1 LSGRLGRPDSFVQRG
16 KREMNALKKFLNAV
30 DAISDWSGKIA
41 CWLVVPL
48 TMGTVYDVLM
58 RYFFKAP
65 TKWAYELTW
74 MEYGAL
80 FMLGGAYALRHNVH
94 VRVDIIYNKYPE
106 RVQYW
111 FDALM
116 YLIIFF
122 PVYYI
127 LILHS
132 SKYAIYSWKIME
144 HSYISYWQ
152 PPVYPIKT
160 VMPVAF
166 ILFALQGIAEFLRS
180 AVYAI
185 RGKPR

>member
-1 LSGRLGRPDSFVQRG
+1 MELKTMKTLIKIVKVIDTVSEWSGRIV
-16 KREMNALKKFLNAV
+16 
-30 DAISDWSGKIA
+30 
-41 CWLVVPL
+41 CWLIVPL
-48 TMGTVYDVLM
+48 VCGTVYDVLM

-80 FMLGGAYALRHNVH
+80 FMLAGAYGLLHKVH
-94 VRVDIIYNKYPE
+94 VRVDIIYNMWPE
-106 RVQYW
+106 RAKAT

-122 PVYYI
+122 PLFYV
-127 LILHS
+127 LITYGT
-132 SKYAIYSWKIME
+132 KYAAYSWKIWE

-160 VMPVAF
+160 VIPIAF
-166 ILFALQGIAEFLRS
+166 ILFALQGIAEFIRN
-180 AVYAI
+180 ATFAI
-185 RGKPR
+185 RGKPL